1 MSHCEVTR
9 KPRDGTQYVKSCVNQ
24 ILQFQRGVGCTV
36 KVKCIHD
43 IRAKLSANGLNI
55 YKNDFHAPSPSHK
68 PCSGTHPNLVHHY
81 LCCKWLKERLST
93 RAKNLV
99 RHSVPCATEVQ
110 TKLGRES
117 PRQYLNLQRRVWI
130 SAPTASGK
138 CTAHNL
144 LRAPMHRN
152 GDQIGTQQNQ
162 TWPRSTTALRWVRIC
177 SPTASGIAF
186 RIKDQVH

>member
-1 MSHCEVTR
+1 MHCYSEALSVLELLANVAMR
-9 KPRDGTQYVKSCVNQ
+9 SEQGWAQMDWAVLRD
-24 ILQFQRGVGCTV
+24 LQ
-36 KVKCIHD
+36 
-43 IRAKLSANGLNI
+43 
-55 YKNDFHAPSPSHK
+55 APSPSQK

-93 RAKNLV
+93 RAKSLV

-110 TKLGRES
+110 TKLGRET

-144 LRAPMHRN
+144 LRAPMHWNR
-152 GDQIGTQQNQ
+152 DQIGTQQNQ
-162 TWPRSTTALRWVRIC
+162 TCTRSTTAISTSAFNGEIAQKLHF
-177 SPTASGIAF
+177 SGICLHPCPWP
-186 RIKDQVH
+186 QYCNPL